1 MFYLCRPYMVQR
13 LFDIINIA
21 GYIKILEFFFFINHV
36 IMKHPLP
43 LCHALKLSLLVSFVF

>member
-1 MFYLCRPYMVQR
+1 MVQR
-13 LFDIINIA
+13 LFDIIKIA
-21 GYIKILEFFFFINHV
+21 GYIKILEFFFINHV

>member
-21 GYIKILEFFFFINHV
+21 GYIKILEFFFYQS
-36 IMKHPLP
+36 
-43 LCHALKLSLLVSFVF
+43 CHNEAPTATMSCFET